1 MTTVAELPAGFAD
14 KVLSAQSTFRSVM
27 DAMARPGSVQ
37 RIEAAAGVPAA
48 MMRGTAA
55 IALTLFDHDTPLW
68 LDPSMSGT
76 SEVTKWFKFH
86 TGAPV
91 IADSSI
97 CSFALIGDARSLPG
111 LDRFAFGSNEYP
123 DRSTTLIL
131 QVESLTRPRHRIARP
146 RHRWRRCY
154 AGSDPACGPV
164 RAAQDQPNAVSAR
177 HRCRAGSRRYHCRDT
192 PYHAACREGRLNMYV
207 AVKGGERAIENA
219 HRLLA
224 HERRGDR
231 DVPEVSLAQ
240 ISEQLSLGV
249 DRVMTE
255 GSLYDRELA
264 ALAIKQARGDMIE
277 AIFLL
282 RAFRATLP
290 RFGATEPLDTGNMQV
305 RRRISST
312 FKDIPGGQ
320 ILGPTFDYTHRLL
333 DSQLAESF
341 VPEPPATSDPSP
353 ATMPRVTDILGRD
366 GLIEPSPEADADAP
380 VGDLTREPLSFPAA
394 RDPRLQNLA
403 RADEGFLLAL
413 GYSSQRGYGR
423 NHPFAGE
430 IRFGEVEVE
439 FMAED
444 AGFSVPLSSVALTEC
459 QMVNQFKGSATEAP
473 CFTRGYGLAFGQS
486 ERKTMSMALVDRTLR
501 ARELGEEAVAP
512 AQDEE
517 FVMSHSDNVQAT
529 GFVEH
534 LKLPHYVDFQ
544 SELGLLRKL
553 RKEFAEV
560 AEISS
565 MQEAAE

>member
-1 MTTVAELPAGFAD
+1 
-14 KVLSAQSTFRSVM
+14 
-27 DAMARPGSVQ
+27 
-37 RIEAAAGVPAA
+37 
-48 MMRGTAA
+48 
-55 IALTLFDHDTPLW
+55 
-68 LDPSMSGT
+68 
-76 SEVTKWFKFH
+76 
-86 TGAPV
+86 
-91 IADSSI
+91 
-97 CSFALIGDARSLPG
+97 
-111 LDRFAFGSNEYP
+111 
-123 DRSTTLIL
+123 
-131 QVESLTRPRHRIARP
+131 
-146 RHRWRRCY
+146 
-154 AGSDPACGPV
+154 
-164 RAAQDQPNAVSAR
+164 
-177 HRCRAGSRRYHCRDT
+177 
-192 PYHAACREGRLNMYV
+192 MYV

-231 DVPEVSLAQ
+231 GVAEVTLDQ
-240 ISEQLSLGV
+240 ISGQLSLAV
-249 DRVMTE
+249 DRVMSE

-264 ALAIKQARGDMIE
+264 SLAIKQARGDMIE
-277 AIFLL
+277 AIFLV

-290 RFGATEPLDTGNMQV
+290 RFGATEPVDTGKMQI

-333 DSQLAESF
+333 DPQLAGGF
-341 VPEPPATSDPSP
+341 VPEPPATSDTSP
-353 ATMPRVTDILGRD
+353 AIMPRVTDILGRD
-366 GLIEPSPEADADAP
+366 GLIESSPEGDADSP
-380 VGDLTREPLSFPAA
+380 VGDLTREPLSFPVD
-394 RDPRLQNLA
+394 RDLRLQNLA

-439 FMAED
+439 FMAEEI
-444 AGFSVPLSSVALTEC
+444 GFAVPLGPIALTEC

-486 ERKTMSMALVDRTLR
+486 ERKTMSMALVDRALR
-501 ARELGEEAVAP
+501 ARELGEEVAAP
-512 AQDEE
+512 AHDEE

-553 RKEFAEV
+553 RKEFAGGD
-560 AEISS
+560 AQPA